1 MGQVSVKGSRVDRGR
16 RVSLGVLLSA
26 SFGMVGLSASAETL
40 ESAMGR
46 AYVGNPSL
54 NAQRASTRATD
65 ENVPRSLSGYRS
77 RVNATADVG
86 AQYTESETPP
96 RPRSRTVHSTTV
108 TRTAPR
114 GVGGGSAFAPTTRCY
129 RLKTVIAEKHLHAKG
144 LTCSSQI

>member
-40 ESAMGR
+40 ESAMAR

-65 ENVPRSLSGYRS
+65 ENVPRALSGYRP

-86 AQYTESETPP
+86 AQFTETETPA
-96 RPRSRTVHSTTV
+96 RPNRAARTVTPNTTTV

-114 GVGGGSAFAPTTRCY
+114 GVGV
-129 RLKTVIAEKHLHAKG
+129 TVDQTLFNG
-144 LTCSSQI
+144 FRTYNSVL

>member
-26 SFGMVGLSASAETL
+26 SFGLVGLSASAETL
-40 ESAMGR
+40 ESAMAR

-65 ENVPRSLSGYRS
+65 ENVPRALSGYRL

-86 AQYTESETPP
+86 AQYSESETPA

-114 GVGGGSAFAPTTRCY
+114 GVGV
-129 RLKTVIAEKHLHAKG
+129 TVDQTLFNG
-144 LTCSSQI
+144 FRTYNSVL

>member
-1 MGQVSVKGSRVDRGR
+1 MSTEAAASVWASFSRP
-16 RVSLGVLLSA
+16 LSA
-26 SFGMVGLSASAETL
+26 WSGFRPRRRRSRARWR
-40 ESAMGR
+40 R

-65 ENVPRSLSGYRS
+65 ENVPRALSGYRP

-86 AQYTESETPP
+86 AQYTESETPA

-114 GVGGGSAFAPTTRCY
+114 GVGV
-129 RLKTVIAEKHLHAKG
+129 TVDQTLFNG
-144 LTCSSQI
+144 FRTYNSVL